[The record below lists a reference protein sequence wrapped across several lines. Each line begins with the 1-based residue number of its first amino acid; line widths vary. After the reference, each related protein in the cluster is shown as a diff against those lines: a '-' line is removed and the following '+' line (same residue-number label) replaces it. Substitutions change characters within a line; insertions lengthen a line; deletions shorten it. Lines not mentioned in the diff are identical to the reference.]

1 MSIASDV
8 AQQAVS
14 SSASQTAS
22 TSSSNNALS
31 SLSSNFGDFLNLL
44 MTQLQNQDPTSPM
57 DTNQFTS
64 QLVQFASVEQQ
75 ITANAS
81 LTQLIQLTQA
91 GELMQSSAMMGK
103 QVTVQSDHMPLQDGS
118 GNLTFT
124 APAAEPV
131 VITISTDSGTKIKEV
146 SLDAA
151 AGANSWTWDGTN
163 SAGQQVPDGSYK
175 VSVMGGPAG
184 STPSALPFTV
194 TGTATGVQNQNN
206 STQLQLGALSVDFG
220 RVVSVGK

>member
-1 MSIASDV
+1 MSIASDI
-8 AQQAVS
+8 AQQA
-14 SSASQTAS
+14 ASYTGSPTAS
-22 TSSSNNALS
+22 TPSGNNALT
-31 SLSSNFGDFLNLL
+31 SLASNFGDFLKLL

-103 QVTVQSDHMPLQDGS
+103 QVTVQSDHLPLQNGTGS
-118 GNLTFT
+118 LTFT
-124 APAAEPV
+124 APAAEPAM
-131 VITISTDSGTKIKEV
+131 ITVTTDTGVKVKEV

-151 AGANSWTWDGTN
+151 VGANSWIWDGTN
-163 SAGQQVPDGSYK
+163 SGGQKVVDGSYK
-175 VSVMGGPAG
+175 VSVMGRAMG
-184 STPSALPFTV
+184 SAPSALPFTV
-194 TGTATGVQNQNN
+194 TGTATGVRNQN
-206 STQLQLGALSVDFG
+206 STTQLELGGLVVDFG
-220 RVVSVGK
+220 KVVSVGK

>member
-1 MSIASDV
+1 MSIASDI

-14 SSASQTAS
+14 STGLPTAS
-22 TSSSNNALS
+22 TPSGNNALT
-31 SLSSNFGDFLNLL
+31 SLASNFGDFLKLL

-103 QVTVQSDHMPLQDGS
+103 QVTVQSDHLPLQNGTGS
-118 GNLTFT
+118 LTFT
-124 APAAEPV
+124 APAAEPA
-131 VITISTDSGTKIKEV
+131 VITVTTDTGVKVKEV

-151 AGANSWTWDGTN
+151 VGANSWIWDGTN
-163 SAGQQVPDGSYK
+163 SVGQKVADGSYN
-175 VSVMGGPAG
+175 VSVMGGGYGQRPLCPAVHRHRHG
-184 STPSALPFTV
+184 HWRQKPKQYNPA
-194 TGTATGVQNQNN
+194 
-206 STQLQLGALSVDFG
+206 
-220 RVVSVGK
+220 

>member
-8 AQQAVS
+8 AQKAVS
-14 SSASQTAS
+14 NAGSPAAGTSAG
-22 TSSSNNALS
+22 NNALT
-31 SLSSNFGDFLNLL
+31 SLTSNFGDFLKLL

-103 QVTVQSDHMPLQDGS
+103 QVTVQSDHLPLQNGTGS
-118 GNLTFT
+118 LTFT
-124 APAAEPV
+124 APATGPA
-131 VITISTDSGTKIKEV
+131 VITVTTDAGVKIQEV
-146 SLDAA
+146 SLNAA
-151 AGANSWTWDGTN
+151 AGANTWTWDGTN
-163 SAGQQVPDGSYK
+163 SAGQKVTDGSYK

-184 STPSALPFTV
+184 STPSALPFIV
-194 TGTATGVQNQNN
+194 SGTATGVRNQNN
-206 STQLQLGALSVDFG
+206 TTQLELGMLTVDFG
-220 RVVSVGK
+220 KVVSVGK